1 MLSRKG
7 VLLNAETIAASNSKY
22 SHRSVQECVHLGEGD
37 GANKRQNPTWPKRDR
52 PVPWAA
58 PLAVRVRSY
67 FMVLPTIRHS
77 LVPHAVYVIVV
88 KRTEKYTYLLF
99 RLFTLLNLTLQET
112 TVTRSFH
119 QVDCKNLP
127 MLNALKPLSYI
138 HYASS
143 IGIEI
148 SVA

>member
-1 MLSRKG
+1 
-7 VLLNAETIAASNSKY
+7 
-22 SHRSVQECVHLGEGD
+22 
-37 GANKRQNPTWPKRDR
+37 
-52 PVPWAA
+52 
-58 PLAVRVRSY
+58 
-67 FMVLPTIRHS
+67 MVLPTIRHS
-77 LVPHAVYVIVV
+77 LVPHTVYIIVV
-88 KRTEKYTYLLF
+88 KRTKNNTYPLF

-119 QVDCKNLP
+119 QADCKNLP

-148 SVA
+148 SIA